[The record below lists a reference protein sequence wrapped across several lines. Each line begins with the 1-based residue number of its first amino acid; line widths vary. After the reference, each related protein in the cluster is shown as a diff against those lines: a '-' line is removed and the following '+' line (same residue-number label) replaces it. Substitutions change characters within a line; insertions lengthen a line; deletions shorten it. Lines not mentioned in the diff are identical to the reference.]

1 MIKIQVVNEVNG
13 RSYGMSGSRQ
23 EADEYIARMKVKF
36 GENLT
41 ITETD
46 SESDNDLHN
55 QLAIQARAVEFA
67 KIDVNLM
74 EALAEK
80 ELGNLA
86 PMEAYLAARQ
96 AIKDNN
102 PKR

>member
-1 MIKIQVVNEVNG
+1 MIKLQVVNEETG

-23 EADEYIARMKVKF
+23 EANEYIARMKVKF

-41 ITETD
+41 IIETD
-46 SESDNDLHN
+46 SESDDALHN
-55 QLAIQARAVEFA
+55 QLAIQARSVEFS
-67 KIDVNLM
+67 KIDINLM

-86 PMEAYLAARQ
+86 PMESYLAARK

>member
-1 MIKIQVVNEVNG
+1 MIKLQIVNEDNG

-23 EADEYIARMKVKF
+23 EADEYITRMKVKF

-55 QLAIQARAVEFA
+55 KLAIQARAVEFA

-86 PMEAYLAARQ
+86 PMESYLAARK